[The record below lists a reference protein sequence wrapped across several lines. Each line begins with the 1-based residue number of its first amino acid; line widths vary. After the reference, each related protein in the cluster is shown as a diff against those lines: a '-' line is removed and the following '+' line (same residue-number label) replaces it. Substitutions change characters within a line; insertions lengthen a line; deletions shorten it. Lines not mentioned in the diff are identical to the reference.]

1 MKIKETEIIEALLD
15 QITERVVSKEAMIC
29 LDADDVS
36 KVIVV
41 KSGIMYEAK
50 NKKKSHS
57 EFMKS
62 FFNELVAKP
71 QVKNSS
77 NVLISIKMDGQNPL
91 MMEGMGIIHEFMG
104 VFIDDTEA
112 IWGVSTNPSD
122 GDMELLVIC
131 TN

>member
-36 KVIVV
+36 KVIVG
-41 KSGIMYEAK
+41 KSGIMYEAQHEV
-50 NKKKSHS
+50 KSHS

-62 FFNELVAKP
+62 SFNELLAKP

-91 MMEGMGIIHEFMG
+91 MMEDMGIIHEFMG